1 MKKMFALILAML
13 LIMTCFTAC
22 GASSSSDLK
31 AIQKAGKIVVGITD
45 YAPMDYKDENG
56 EWTGFDAEFAQMFA
70 DELGVKC
77 EFFVIADWGKK
88 FLELETKQ
96 IDAVWNGMTITEE
109 AKLNASVSNPYV
121 INAQVV
127 VMKADAVA
135 NYADAA
141 SLVDLAVAV
150 ENGSAGQDAATEA
163 GVKNIVL
170 VQDQA
175 AALMEVAA
183 GTSDACVID
192 ITMAN
197 AMTGEG
203 TSYADLASGLAL
215 TSEEYGVAFRKESD
229 LTATFNK
236 FMELETQQV
245 DAIWNGMTITEE
257 AQLNSS
263 VSDPYVINAQVV
275 VMKADK
281 IEQYADVES
290 MKDLTFA
297 VEEGS
302 AGQSVAT
309 EAGLKT
315 VSKQDQAGALMEV
328 AAGAADACVIDITM
342 ANAMTGEGTDYAD
355 LAKGISLSEEEYGVA
370 FRKDSNLTEKLNDF
384 LAQLKEDG
392 TLQALAEKYELTLA
406 D

>member
-1 MKKMFALILAML
+1 MKKMITLILAALML
-13 LIMTCFTAC
+13 LSCFAGC
-22 GASSSSDLK
+22 GAKEATSDMAAVK
-31 AIQKAGKIVVGITD
+31 DAGKIVIGITD

-56 EWTGFDAEFAQMFA
+56 EWTGFDAEFARLFA
-70 DELGVKC
+70 EELGVEC

-109 AKLNASVSNPYV
+109 AKLNSSVSNPYV

-127 VMKADAVA
+127 VMKADSVA

-203 TSYADLASGLAL
+203 TSYADLASGISL
-215 TSEEYGVAFRKESD
+215 TSEEYGVAFRKDSD
-229 LTATFNK
+229 LTAAFNE
-236 FMELETQQV
+236 FM
-245 DAIWNGMTITEE
+245 A
-257 AQLNSS
+257 
-263 VSDPYVINAQVV
+263 
-275 VMKADK
+275 K
-281 IEQYADVES
+281 I
-290 MKDLTFA
+290 
-297 VEEGS
+297 
-302 AGQSVAT
+302 
-309 EAGLKT
+309 
-315 VSKQDQAGALMEV
+315 
-328 AAGAADACVIDITM
+328 AA
-342 ANAMTGEGTDYAD
+342 
-355 LAKGISLSEEEYGVA
+355 
-370 FRKDSNLTEKLNDF
+370 
-384 LAQLKEDG
+384 DG
-392 TLQALAEKYELTLA
+392 TLQALADKYQLTLA
-406 D
+406 G